1 MTWSQFKER
10 PSEELLNQYQDQIPD
25 EIFEAIDYNFDT
37 ERDFIEDHAKNEY
50 PDPSQAPQ
58 RPTTASMI
66 GRFAKNNADTFQNI
80 FIKNNVLEQLEEGDG
95 AHEDVMTYIGL
106 KALRNGY

>member
-1 MTWSQFKER
+1 
-10 PSEELLNQYQDQIPD
+10 
-25 EIFEAIDYNFDT
+25 
-37 ERDFIEDHAKNEY
+37 
-50 PDPSQAPQ
+50 
-58 RPTTASMI
+58 MI